1 MKKLIT
7 ADDITA
13 IVSVTDPQYAP
24 DGTRAAYVKSQ
35 VNQEKDSYTSNI
47 WIYETK
53 TGGSVPWTHG
63 EKRSTDPRWSPD
75 GRTLAFISDRE
86 GDAAQL
92 YIMSTEGGE
101 ARKLTD
107 IPYGVSK
114 PLWSPDGES
123 ILVTVSLGEGK
134 ALMTEKKQSRTAM
147 NLLKCKASPTNGTA
161 KG

>member
-63 EKRSTDPRWSPD
+63 EKRSTDQD
-75 GRTLAFISDRE
+75 GLRT
-86 GDAAQL
+86 G
-92 YIMSTEGGE
+92 
-101 ARKLTD
+101 ARL
-107 IPYGVSK
+107 
-114 PLWSPDGES
+114 PLFLIE
-123 ILVTVSLGEGK
+123 
-134 ALMTEKKQSRTAM
+134 RAM
-147 NLLKCKASPTNGTA
+147 RHSCI
-161 KG
+161 